1 MSPARDKPH
10 SPWAPIGLGLVA
22 AAALVASSPL
32 PAVSGVDPAFA
43 ATAAEIPD
51 AAPWWTSGDHPVAVE
66 RGTWDAFSLLL
77 PVGERGVRGEAAALG
92 LVLAVAAA
100 AGLLAFRLYRGTGR
114 WAATAIAVPL
124 TAALLL
130 AWLLARAAAF
140 ASATAALGFTLLA
153 TLAVCAAI
161 SARVHGAGVGRATW
175 LRAGSAATVAAVLW
189 PTGGLGFAAALLV
202 YLAWHRGAGRGAALL
217 GLPVAAGLGLW
228 LFGHGGMDMSLA
240 TGPIGQEVGMGR
252 FLGLSRLAGPA
263 LLDPALAL
271 LVLMVALLRWRGG
284 GLLLALTAA
293 AIAGACV
300 PAALVLVA
308 VAACGW
314 IWLAGG
320 LRVRARDG
328 VQRIAWVPRVAVVVA
343 SAAVL
348 ALAGLA
354 AGPRVTAPI
363 SASRP
368 EHALLAVVH
377 RGLVAPGDVLLAH
390 DPWLAATLTAAQR
403 EEGVRPDVIVLAT
416 AEVDP
421 NTLSDRIG
429 GWQREGRRVLSDSF
443 SYAGRWQAAWVLDS
457 GPLFWLVGGVDLGER
472 EFTDLHAYTPD
483 LADPSLPPAERTRW
497 ERLHLERVRH
507 RRALGRH
514 DAAALAL
521 PLDDDTR
528 AEISRRVHLAE
539 LSRLAAIEG
548 SELGPAA
555 WSAAAPPAA
564 SLAEAGD
571 LLLALGDSEAGAHH
585 LERAATRGVA
595 AAFGALARWYLRAGE
610 EAAARETLTVMADP
624 SLRPQMLGVCR
635 WLVARARVDQATA
648 LLRGLPHAPGYA
660 PEELGTRL
668 AALRGLADAPRKD

>member
-32 PAVSGVDPAFA
+32 PAVTSVDPPFA
-43 ATAAEIPD
+43 ATAAEISD
-51 AAPWWTSGDHPVAVE
+51 SAPWWTSGDHPVAVE
-66 RGTWDAFSLLL
+66 RGAWDAVSLLV

-92 LVLAVAAA
+92 LVLAIAAA

-114 WAATAIAVPL
+114 WAAATVAVPL
-124 TAALLL
+124 TAALLF
-130 AWLLARAAAF
+130 AWLLARGAAF
-140 ASATAALGFTLLA
+140 ASATAPLGFTLLA

-175 LRAGSAATVAAVLW
+175 LRAGSAATAAAVLW
-189 PTGGLGFAAALLV
+189 PAGGLGFAAALLT

-217 GLPVAAGLGLW
+217 GLPVAGGLGLW
-228 LFGHGGMDMSLA
+228 WFGHGGMDMSLM
-240 TGPIGQEVGMGR
+240 TGPIGQDVGLDR
-252 FLGLSRLAGPA
+252 FLGLSRLVGPA

-271 LVLMVALLRWRGG
+271 LALMVALLRWRGG
-284 GLLLALTAA
+284 GLLLALSVAT
-293 AIAGACV
+293 IAGACV

-328 VQRIAWVPRVAVVVA
+328 VRRIAWVPRVAVVVA
-343 SAAVL
+343 SATVL
-348 ALAGLA
+348 ALAGVA

-390 DPWLAATLTAAQR
+390 DPWLAAALTAAQR
-403 EEGVRPDVIVLAT
+403 EGVRPDVVVLAA

-421 NTLSDRIG
+421 TTLSDRIA

-483 LADPSLPPAERTRW
+483 LADPALPPAERTRW
-497 ERLHLERVRH
+497 EQLHLERVRH

-585 LERAATRGVA
+585 LERAATRGVVE
-595 AAFGALARWYLRAGE
+595 AFGALARWYLRAGE
-610 EAAARETLTVMADP
+610 EAAARETLTVMVDA

-648 LLRGLPHAPGYA
+648 LLTGLPHAPGHA

-668 AALRGLADAPRKD
+668 AVLRGLAGAPRTE

>member
-1 MSPARDKPH
+1 MCPGRDKPH

-22 AAALVASSPL
+22 AASLVASSPL
-32 PAVSGVDPAFA
+32 PAVAVEDPPFA

-51 AAPWWTSGDHPVAVE
+51 ASPWWTSGDHPTAGDAGVWAEVA
-66 RGTWDAFSLLL
+66 RSL
-77 PVGERGVRGEAAALG
+77 PVGERGVRDEFAALG
-92 LVLAVAAA
+92 LVLALAAA

-114 WAATAIAVPL
+114 WLAAAVAVPL

-130 AWLLARAAAF
+130 AWLLARGAAF

-153 TLAVCAAI
+153 TLAVCAVI
-161 SARVHGAGVGRATW
+161 GARVRGRGLGPATW
-175 LRAGSAATVAAVLW
+175 LRGGAAALAAGLVW
-189 PTGGLGFAAALLV
+189 PVGFGFAAGLLL
-202 YLAWHRGAGRGAALL
+202 YMAWHRGRGWRAAVAVALPIAAAAVWAG
-217 GLPVAAGLGLW
+217 W
-228 LFGHGGMDMSLA
+228 FGPGDVDMSLS
-240 TGPIGQEVGMGR
+240 TWPMGQAAEGR
-252 FLGLSRLAGPA
+252 FTALSRLAGPA

-284 GLLLALTAA
+284 GLLLALTTA
-293 AIAGACV
+293 AIAGGCV

-328 VQRIAWVPRVAVVVA
+328 VRRISWVPRIAVAGA
-343 SAAVL
+343 SVAVL

-354 AGPRVTAPI
+354 AGPRVRAPI
-363 SASRP
+363 AASRP
-368 EHALLAVVH
+368 EHAMLAVIH
-377 RGLVAPGDVLLAH
+377 RGLVAPGDVLIAH
-390 DPWLAATLTAAQR
+390 DPWLAAMLTAAQR
-403 EEGVRPDVIVLAT
+403 DEGVRPDVIVLAA

-421 NTLSDRIG
+421 NTLSDRIAE
-429 GWQREGRRVLSDSF
+429 WQREGRRVLSDSF

-472 EFTDLHAYTPD
+472 EFTDLHAYAPD
-483 LADPSLPPAERTRW
+483 LAELTLPAAQRMRW
-497 ERLHLERVRH
+497 ERLLLERVRY

-521 PLDDDTR
+521 PLADDAQ

-539 LSRLAAIEG
+539 LSRLPAVEG
-548 SELGPAA
+548 SELGPAL

-571 LLLALGDSEAGAHH
+571 LLLALGDSEAGSFH
-585 LERAATRGVA
+585 LERAAARGVA
-595 AAFGALARWYLRAGE
+595 EAFGALARWYLRAGE
-610 EAAARETLTVMADP
+610 EEAARETLSVMTDA
-624 SLRPQMLGVCR
+624 SLRPQLLSVCR
-635 WLVARARVDQATA
+635 WLVARARVDRATE
-648 LLRGLPHAPGYA
+648 LLDGLPRAPGHA

-668 AALRGLADAPRKD
+668 AVLRGLASPASAE

>member
-1 MSPARDKPH
+1 MDPGRDKPH
-10 SPWAPIGLGLVA
+10 SSWAPVGLGLIA

-32 PAVSGVDPAFA
+32 PAVTFAEPDFA
-43 ATAAEIPD
+43 ATAVEIPD
-51 AAPWWTSGDHPVAVE
+51 SPPWWTSGDLPAATAD
-66 RGTWDAFSLLL
+66 GWTTFASLV
-77 PVGERGVRGEAAALG
+77 PVGERGVRGEFAALG
-92 LVLAVAAA
+92 LVLATAAA

-114 WAATAIAVPL
+114 RAASASAVPL

-130 AWLLARAAAF
+130 AWLLARGAAF
-140 ASATAALGFTLLA
+140 ASATPALGFTLLA
-153 TLAVCAAI
+153 ALAVCAAV

-175 LRAGSAATVAAVLW
+175 LRVGGAATGAALVW
-189 PTGGLGFAAALLV
+189 PAVGLGLAAGLLL
-202 YLAWHRGAGRGAALL
+202 YMAWHRGAGRGAAIL
-217 GLPVAAGLGLW
+217 GLPAAAGLW
-228 LFGHGGMDMSLA
+228 VWWFGPGASDMALA
-240 TGPIGQEVGMGR
+240 TWPLRQTEELGR
-252 FLGLSRLAGPA
+252 FTELSRLAGPA

-271 LVLMVALLRWRGG
+271 LGLMVALLRWRGG
-284 GLLLALTAA
+284 GLLVVLTGV
-293 AIAGACV
+293 AIVGGCV

-328 VQRIAWVPRVAVVVA
+328 VRRIAWVPRVAVAVA
-343 SAAVL
+343 AAAVL
-348 ALAGLA
+348 ALAAVA
-354 AGPRVTAPI
+354 AGPRVTRPI
-363 SASRP
+363 SAVRP
-368 EHALLAVVH
+368 EHALLAVVQ

-390 DPWLAATLTAAQR
+390 DSWLAATLAAAQR
-403 EEGVRPDVIVLAT
+403 DEGMRPDVILLA
-416 AEVDP
+416 AAGVDP
-421 NTLSDRIG
+421 ETLSDRIA

-483 LADPSLPPAERTRW
+483 LADPGLPPGERARW

-521 PLDDDTR
+521 PLADDAQADV
-528 AEISRRVHLAE
+528 SRRVHLAE
-539 LSRLAAIEG
+539 LSRLPAIEG

-585 LERAATRGVA
+585 LESAAARGVVE
-595 AAFGALARWYLRAGE
+595 AFGALARWYLRAGE
-610 EAAARETLTVMADP
+610 EAAARETMTVMMNP
-624 SLRPQMLGVCR
+624 SLRPQMLAVCR
-635 WLVARARVDQATA
+635 WLVSRARVDQATA
-648 LLRGLPHAPGYA
+648 LLAELPPAPGHA

-668 AALRGLADAPRKD
+668 AVLRGLAASPTQ